1 MYIHGASAFITE
13 PGTPPQVLKEELA
26 RVSKAYFRRVN
37 RYILLSLIGAHRC
50 VAGRAVPAD
59 TAVYLTTERGN
70 LGETESVLRQI
81 FRQHSLPMPYNFINT
96 MSNTASFYIAQ
107 GLGAAGPNLSISDRL
122 LSFERGI
129 SLMTVDF
136 LRGRVRSAL
145 LGGVDEANPSTV
157 HFERTYGIPAG
168 SVRGVEGS
176 AWLWVTD
183 EPEGALGRILGT
195 GSVRDAG
202 AGAAWLKERT
212 GRSPVIGYGLSVP
225 AADREAWIRAVGAV
239 DEFDYLSAHGWF
251 DSATALGISR
261 FVQECPGRLLLHVT
275 CDRPGRYTLA
285 AVETAG
291 R

>member
-37 RYILLSLIGAHRC
+37 RYTLLSLIGAHRC

-251 DSATALGISR
+251 DSATALGIVR

>member
-1 MYIHGASAFITE
+1 MFIHGASTFITE

-26 RVSKAYFRRVN
+26 RVSTAYFRRVN

-50 VAGRAVPAD
+50 VAGRALPAD

-168 SVRGVEGS
+168 SVRSVEGS

-195 GSVRDAG
+195 GAVRDAG
-202 AGAAWLKERT
+202 DGAAWLKERT

-239 DEFDYLSAHGWF
+239 DEFDYLSGHGWF

-261 FVQECPGRLLLHVT
+261 FVQDCPGRLLLHVT

-291 R
+291 K

>member
-13 PGTPPQVLKEELA
+13 PGTPAQILKEELA
-26 RVSKAYFRRVN
+26 RVSTAYFRRIN

-50 VAGRAVPAD
+50 VAGRTVPAD

-70 LGETESVLRQI
+70 LGETEAVLRQI
-81 FRQHSLPMPYNFINT
+81 FRQHSLPMPYSFINT
-96 MSNTASFYIAQ
+96 MSNTASFYVAQ

-129 SLMTVDF
+129 ELLTVDF
-136 LRGRVRSAL
+136 RRGRARSAL
-145 LGGVDEANPSTV
+145 LGGVDEANPSAV

-183 EPEGALGRILGT
+183 EPEGSIGRILGT
-195 GSVRDAG
+195 GAVRDAAEG
-202 AGAAWLKERT
+202 AIWLRERT
-212 GRSPVIGYGLSVP
+212 GRSPVIAYGLSVP
-225 AADREAWIRAVGAV
+225 AAAREAWSRTVGAV
-239 DEFDYLSAHGWF
+239 DEFDYLSGHGWF

-261 FVQECPGRLLLHVT
+261 FVQDCPGRLLLHVT

-285 AVETAG
+285 AVETAAK
-291 R
+291 

>member
-1 MYIHGASAFITE
+1 MYIQGASAFVTE

-26 RVSKAYFRRVN
+26 RVSTAYFRRVN
-37 RYILLSLIGAHRC
+37 RYILLSLIGAHRG

-129 SLMTVDF
+129 SLLTVDF

-145 LGGVDEANPSTV
+145 LGGVDEANPSAV
-157 HFERTYGIPAG
+157 HFERIYGIPAG

-183 EPEGALGRILGT
+183 EPKGALGRILGT

-202 AGAAWLKERT
+202 EGAAWLKERT
-212 GRSPVIGYGLSVP
+212 GGSPVVAYGLSVRT
-225 AADREAWIRAVGAV
+225 ADREVWSRAVGAV
-239 DEFDYLSAHGWF
+239 DEFDYISAHGWF

-261 FVQECPGRLLLHVT
+261 FVQDCPGRLLLHVT

-285 AVETAG
+285 AVETAPK
-291 R
+291 